1 MSTPSLPTLW
11 ARTDRW
17 QRLTAQFHRYAAL
30 CFIAVLVQVYLDWR
44 YTRHWPA
51 SSKESQEYGGSK
63 YRHDPA
69 LDRMKPGEALV
80 GALPYKEFERTQR
93 PGGGSGGSVGLEG
106 LAGIERMYP
115 FQLGPVEAVERA
127 QERIRWVIA

>member
-1 MSTPSLPTLW
+1 MLSTNSL
-11 ARTDRW
+11 
-17 QRLTAQFHRYAAL
+17 QRLRAYALLAAMQDQVAF
-30 CFIAVLVQVYLDWR
+30 CVVAVFVQVYLDWR

-51 SSKESQEYGGSK
+51 SSKEFQEYGGSK

-69 LDRMKPGEALV
+69 LDRMKPGDAIV
-80 GALPYKEFERTQR
+80 RALPYKEFERTQR

-127 QERIRWVIA
+127 QERIRWATA